1 MRILKLPLAG
11 LLFCVMALFA
21 GCKTS
26 NEPKAPVALTW
37 EMGASDIEPGYY
49 ENTFILKNISQK
61 PLKKNWTI
69 YYSQLPRGVK
79 QEGASEV
86 KVEVVN
92 GNFFKMYP
100 TDEFAPLAPGDSM
113 RITFLCTYK
122 LDRNSHV
129 PEGTYWVETVDGKE
143 GSPLPV
149 ALKALPLPSPESMSG
164 YPDATKIYESN
175 LRLAGAP
182 ALVQSDI
189 LPSVKK
195 VVAIEGDN
203 VQKIYKLYDKPS
215 DRMKEAFGFG
225 KKTKHKLHYA
235 LKGVDMKIYQG
246 ETVGIIGTNGSGKS
260 TILKIITG
268 VLNPTSGRVL
278 VNGRISA
285 LLELGAGFNME
296 YNGIENVYLNGTMM
310 GFSEKEIEAKL
321 PEILSFAD
329 IGDYVYQPVKTYS
342 SGMFVRLAFAVAIN
356 IEPEILIV
364 DEALSVGDVFFQA
377 KCYHKFEEFKK
388 MGKTIVFVSHDLSS
402 ISKYCDRVYLLNQGN
417 ILGEGSPKAMIDT
430 YKRVLVGQYDGP
442 ESVGEE
448 TASLLDD
455 EDLQRAAAQKAD
467 EKGTDASQAS
477 MEAKGQN
484 PNALEYGT
492 KQAQIEE
499 FYITDDRGVPTNA
512 ILKGS
517 MFTIHMRVRFMDHIP
532 APIFAFSVKNVI
544 GVEITGTNT
553 MIEKAF
559 LDSVEPGEVK
569 NVTFTQKMNLQGGEY
584 LLSLGVTGYNQDT
597 FEVYHR
603 LYDALNITV
612 VSDKNTVGYYDMDSE
627 TKVWDAEE
635 K

>member
-1 MRILKLPLAG
+1 MQEKKKL
-11 LLFCVMALFA
+11 
-21 GCKTS
+21 
-26 NEPKAPVALTW
+26 
-37 EMGASDIEPGYY
+37 
-49 ENTFILKNISQK
+49 
-61 PLKKNWTI
+61 
-69 YYSQLPRGVK
+69 
-79 QEGASEV
+79 
-86 KVEVVN
+86 
-92 GNFFKMYP
+92 
-100 TDEFAPLAPGDSM
+100 
-113 RITFLCTYK
+113 
-122 LDRNSHV
+122 
-129 PEGTYWVETVDGKE
+129 
-143 GSPLPV
+143 
-149 ALKALPLPSPESMSG
+149 
-164 YPDATKIYESN
+164 
-175 LRLAGAP
+175 
-182 ALVQSDI
+182 
-189 LPSVKK
+189 
-195 VVAIEGDN
+195 AIEVDN

-402 ISKYCDRVYLLNQGN
+402 ISKYCDRVYQGN

-442 ESVGEE
+442 EGVGEE